1 MYQILQWTPFPN
13 KFQPMPLWQLQKAE
27 FDLGLCKKHYHD
39 CAVLKD
45 GELFYRRAEARAIVS
60 FWQAKY
66 PFADFQL
73 KCRNGEFE

>member
-13 KFQPMPLWQLQKAE
+13 KFQPMPNWQLQKAE
-27 FDLGLCKKHYHD
+27 FDLGLCKKHYHE

-45 GELFYRRAEARAIVS
+45 GKLFYPLAEGRAIVS
-60 FWQAKY
+60 YWRIKY

-73 KCRNGEFE
+73 QLSE